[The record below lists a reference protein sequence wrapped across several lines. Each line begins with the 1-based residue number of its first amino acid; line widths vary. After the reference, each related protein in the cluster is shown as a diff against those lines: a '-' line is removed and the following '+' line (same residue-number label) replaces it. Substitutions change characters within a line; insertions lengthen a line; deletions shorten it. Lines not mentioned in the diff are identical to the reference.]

1 MSPARLSAPKAL
13 RMLTAFVPVLSES
26 SALGADRYFDYRIEN
41 YAEALSDAPVDH
53 VIDTLGETEFAREL
67 SVLKPGGRLLSLR
80 GAPNAEFARRFGMP
94 LFKRAL
100 FALAGAKLDRMT
112 RKQGK
117 EYRFM
122 FVRADGSQLRRVSKI
137 VERRKLRPVIDSRCF
152 ALDDALELVAAGHPE
167 GKVVIRM
174 ERPSVFAL
182 IADLICV
189 IARYEKRTM
198 TPF

>member
-1 MSPARLSAPKAL
+1 MCADIIRARGFTTKAAQIYSYADISNVQVHEVPKPTPAPGQVLVRIQAAAVNPLDL
-13 RMLTAFVPVLSES
+13 LNLSE
-26 SALGADRYFDYRIEN
+26 AVKLIQDY
-41 YAEALSDAPVDH
+41 S
-53 VIDTLGETEFAREL
+53 
-67 SVLKPGGRLLSLR
+67 
-80 GAPNAEFARRFGMP
+80 MP

-100 FALAGAKLDRMT
+100 FALAGAKLDRMA

-152 ALDDALELVAAGHPE
+152 ALDDVRDALELVAAGHPE

-174 ERPSVFAL
+174 E
-182 IADLICV
+182 
-189 IARYEKRTM
+189 
-198 TPF
+198 

>member
-1 MSPARLSAPKAL
+1 
-13 RMLTAFVPVLSES
+13 MLTAFVPVLSES

-41 YAEALSDAPVDH
+41 YAEALSDAPVPCH
-53 VIDTLGETEFAREL
+53 RH
-67 SVLKPGGRLLSLR
+67 
-80 GAPNAEFARRFGMP
+80 
-94 LFKRAL
+94 
-100 FALAGAKLDRMT
+100 
-112 RKQGK
+112 
-117 EYRFM
+117 
-122 FVRADGSQLRRVSKI
+122 LRRN
-137 VERRKLRPVIDSRCF
+137 
-152 ALDDALELVAAGHPE
+152 

>member
-1 MSPARLSAPKAL
+1 
-13 RMLTAFVPVLSES
+13 MLTAFVPVLSES

-53 VIDTLGETEFAREL
+53 VIDTLGETA
-67 SVLKPGGRLLSLR
+67 
-80 GAPNAEFARRFGMP
+80 
-94 LFKRAL
+94 
-100 FALAGAKLDRMT
+100 
-112 RKQGK
+112 
-117 EYRFM
+117 
-122 FVRADGSQLRRVSKI
+122 
-137 VERRKLRPVIDSRCF
+137 
-152 ALDDALELVAAGHPE
+152 
-167 GKVVIRM
+167 KVVIWM

>member
-1 MSPARLSAPKAL
+1 MCADIIRARGFTMKAAQIYSYGDISNVQVHEVPKPTPAPGQVLVRIQAAAVNPLDL
-13 RMLTAFVPVLSES
+13 LNLSE
-26 SALGADRYFDYRIEN
+26 AVKLIQDY
-41 YAEALSDAPVDH
+41 S
-53 VIDTLGETEFAREL
+53 
-67 SVLKPGGRLLSLR
+67 
-80 GAPNAEFARRFGMP
+80 MP

-100 FALAGAKLDRMT
+100 FALAGDKLDRMA

-152 ALDDALELVAAGHPE
+152 ALDDVRDALELVAAGHPE

-174 ERPSVFAL
+174 E
-182 IADLICV
+182 
-189 IARYEKRTM
+189 
-198 TPF
+198 

>member
-1 MSPARLSAPKAL
+1 
-13 RMLTAFVPVLSES
+13 MLTVFVPVLSES

-100 FALAGAKLDRMT
+100 FALAGAKLDRMA

-137 VERRKLRPVIDSRCF
+137 VERRKLRPVIDSRYF
-152 ALDDALELVAAGHPE
+152 ALDDVLMRLSWWRP
-167 GKVVIRM
+167 VIR
-174 ERPSVFAL
+174 RAKLLSGWSDRASL
-182 IADLICV
+182 
-189 IARYEKRTM
+189 R
-198 TPF
+198 